1 MGRQGYGQ
9 VGGRR
14 SGSAAWQWIIIGIT
28 MGFGCSAIILLTLL
42 TAGIVNLSD
51 SDPEPTVAAAQPT
64 EESQVI
70 EEPTADIQA
79 TVEAAIA
86 ATQAAQPPTPT
97 VEMEIAPPTPTPTQ
111 EPALPPTDDEELDE
125 PPAAE
130 QDDPADLLPDVDEPD
145 VDEQDA
151 PDAPDDPQ
159 DTLTGAQA
167 SAAESS
173 VPPELEAIRSE
184 VIQIPGGTFLMGTT
198 PQEVSIAVREC
209 VEIDEGLCQAS
220 YGEDSTPAHSVTLDT
235 YFMEV
240 TEVTNQQYV
249 AFLNSTGP
257 NSHNNGCFN
266 NRCVL
271 TRNQDEGSPII
282 FDSQNYDIPPIA
294 ANLPVIGVTW
304 YGARAYCEAIG
315 RRLPTEAEWERAA
328 RGDQGFVYPWGNER
342 DLTLARTSRP
352 RDGNVGPVAVGS
364 FAAGA
369 SPYGILD
376 MAGNV
381 AEWVF
386 DWYQP
391 NYYAQPDASGLNPTG
406 PVAGTDRVIRG
417 GSWDALPFFSR
428 TVHRQHEPPGDAYLW
443 LGFRC
448 AADFEEEDEAAPES
462 DAGSLSGADLDVDLD
477 DDTEFEEQTPPEI
490 DAAPTLPPVSL
501 PSTQIPAV
509 PPGG

>member
-1 MGRQGYGQ
+1 MGRQNYGR

-14 SGSAAWQWIIIGIT
+14 SGSAAWQWIIIGVT
-28 MGFGCSAIILLTLL
+28 MGFGCSAIILLALL
-42 TAGIVNLSD
+42 TAGIINLGD
-51 SDPEPTVAAAQPT
+51 SEPEPTVAAAQPT
-64 EESQVI
+64 DDPSQAI
-70 EEPTADIQA
+70 DEPTADIQA

-97 VEMEIAPPTPTPTQ
+97 VEMEIAPPTPTPTE
-111 EPALPPTDDEELDE
+111 EPALLPPTDDEE
-125 PPAAE
+125 
-130 QDDPADLLPDVDEPD
+130 VDEPAT
-145 VDEQDA
+145 VEQEEPADTLPELDA
-151 PDAPDDPQ
+151 PEVPADPQ
-159 DTLTGAQA
+159 DTLTGAAAA
-167 SAAESS
+167 SAPSI
-173 VPPELEAIRSE
+173 PPELEAIRSE
-184 VIQIPGGTFLMGTT
+184 VVQVPGGTFLMGTT

-235 YFMEV
+235 YFMEL
-240 TEVTNQQYV
+240 TEVTNQQYL
-249 AFLNSTGP
+249 AFLNWMGP
-257 NSHNNGCFN
+257 GSHSNGCFN

-328 RGDQGFVYPWGNER
+328 RGDQGFIYPWGNER

-352 RDGNVGPVAVGS
+352 RDGNVGPIAVGS
-364 FAAGA
+364 FPGGA
-369 SPYGILD
+369 SPYGLQD

-417 GSWDALPFFSR
+417 GSWDALPFFAR

-448 AADFEEEDEAAPES
+448 AADFEEEPDI
-462 DAGSLSGADLDVDLD
+462 DTTGLSGLDLDVDLD
-477 DDTEFEEQTPPEI
+477 DETEFEEQTPPEV

-501 PSTQIPAV
+501 PSTPIPAI

>member
-1 MGRQGYGQ
+1 MARQNYGR

-28 MGFGCSAIILLTLL
+28 MGFGCSAIIMLTLL
-42 TAGIVNLSD
+42 TAGIVNLGEGEP
-51 SDPEPTVAAAQPT
+51 DPTEVVAQPTDTPAVEEPTVDIEALIAAA
-64 EESQVI
+64 I
-70 EEPTADIQA
+70 E
-79 TVEAAIA
+79 

-111 EPALPPTDDEELDE
+111 AQALLPPADTEDEETDAPVAPPDAQQPPTVDDDEADDTDAVLAQA
-125 PPAAE
+125 PPA
-130 QDDPADLLPDVDEPD
+130 
-145 VDEQDA
+145 
-151 PDAPDDPQ
+151 
-159 DTLTGAQA
+159 DTLTGA
-167 SAAESS
+167 AAAPSI
-173 VPPELEAIRSE
+173 PLELEAIRSE
-184 VIQIPGGTFLMGTT
+184 VAQIPGGTFLMGTT

-209 VEIDEGLCQAS
+209 VEIDDGLCLAS

-235 YFMEV
+235 FFMEV
-240 TEVTNQQYV
+240 TEVTNAQYL
-249 AFLNSTGP
+249 AFLNWMGP
-257 NSHNNGCFN
+257 NSHRDGCFN
-266 NRCVL
+266 NACVL

-282 FDSQNYDIPPIA
+282 FDSQNYDIPPVA

-304 YGARAYCEAIG
+304 FGARAYCEAIG

-328 RGDQGFVYPWGNER
+328 RGDQGFIYPWGNER

-352 RDGNVGPVAVGS
+352 RDGGVGPVAVGS
-364 FAAGA
+364 FPGGA
-369 SPYGILD
+369 SPFGLLD

-381 AEWVF
+381 AEWVS

-417 GSWDALPFFSR
+417 GSWDALPFFAR
-428 TVHRQHEPPGDAYLW
+428 AVHRQHLPPVEARLW

-448 AADFEEEDEAAPES
+448 AADFEEEPEL
-462 DAGSLSGADLDVDLD
+462 DTTGLGLDLDVEIDDLTLD
-477 DDTEFEEQTPPEI
+477 DLIEADEPEI

-501 PSTQIPAV
+501 PSTPIPAV